1 MNFKN
6 RALFSLSKKIIEK
19 NLKFKDIHKGQ
30 SCYLFGN
37 GSSLKYFDFKSFN
50 DKDAIGCGAL
60 FLHKDFNLLN
70 IKYYFEGHPFF
81 YYPYWINP
89 YSRKIQMNPMGKFF
103 KKRQL
108 NNNFLLFCN
117 LSNFFGIRGEN
128 IYYVHHFDKEFE
140 SYSNCKLDGN
150 FTTMSSSLSGML
162 GLAIYMG
169 YDDITLVGC
178 DYSFAPQSQGH
189 FYENGVFKDINGD
202 DPNKQFLEDSV
213 RFASIQILTPHEK
226 YQGNVLSHVH
236 YKELTGQDPIYK
248 ENNKIIEE
256 SDLNNLDS
264 FNMSY
269 RIF

>member
-6 RALFSLSKKIIEK
+6 KALFSLSKKIIEK

-108 NNNFLLFCN
+108 NNNFF
-117 LSNFFGIRGEN
+117 
-128 IYYVHHFDKEFE
+128 V
-140 SYSNCKLDGN
+140 
-150 FTTMSSSLSGML
+150 
-162 GLAIYMG
+162 
-169 YDDITLVGC
+169 
-178 DYSFAPQSQGH
+178 
-189 FYENGVFKDINGD
+189 
-202 DPNKQFLEDSV
+202 
-213 RFASIQILTPHEK
+213 
-226 YQGNVLSHVH
+226 VL
-236 YKELTGQDPIYK
+236 
-248 ENNKIIEE
+248 
-256 SDLNNLDS
+256 
-264 FNMSY
+264 
-269 RIF
+269 